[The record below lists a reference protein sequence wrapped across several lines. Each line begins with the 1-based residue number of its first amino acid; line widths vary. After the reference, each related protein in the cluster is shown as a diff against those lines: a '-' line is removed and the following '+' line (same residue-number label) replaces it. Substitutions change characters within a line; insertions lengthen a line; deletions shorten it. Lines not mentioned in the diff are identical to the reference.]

1 MLAGMDDI
9 RVGRVLRALRR
20 RRGWR
25 QSDLAREARC
35 SQSVVSRAER
45 GHSATLT
52 VGALR
57 RMFHSLDAR
66 AEWSIS
72 WRGGELDRLIDER
85 HADLGVDTANE
96 LVELGW
102 RVLPE
107 VTFMRL
113 GERGSI
119 DLAAVREDCRAATVI
134 ELKTELTSYE
144 ETQRRLDVKA
154 RVAAS
159 VIEERVGWR
168 PRHLAVVLVLAD
180 TRTNRDRVKRVE
192 PLLKAALPAATVDV
206 RRWLKR
212 PSGNLAGV
220 WFVRNIRRGTGN
232 RRRIGSHRVR
242 RSPAPTPPARGVT
255 G

>member
-1 MLAGMDDI
+1 MDDI

-25 QSDLAREARC
+25 QSDLARQADC
-35 SQSVVSRAER
+35 SQSLVSRAER

-57 RMFHSLDAR
+57 RMFHALEAR

-85 HADLGVDTANE
+85 HADLGVDTASE

-107 VTFMRL
+107 VTFRRL

-119 DLAAVREDCRAATVI
+119 DLAAVREDCRAAAVI

-154 RVAAS
+154 RIAAS

-168 PRHLAVVLVLAD
+168 PRHVAVILVLAES
-180 TRTNRDRVKRVE
+180 RANRDRVKRVE
-192 PLLKAALPAATVDV
+192 PLLRAALPAGTVDV
-206 RRWLKR
+206 RRWLRR
-212 PSGNLAGV
+212 PAGSLAGV
-220 WFVRNIRRGTGN
+220 WFVRVMRSGTLN
-232 RRRIGSHRVR
+232 RRAGGSHRVR
-242 RSPAPTPPARGVT
+242 IPRTAKPPARRGAKQAD
-255 G
+255 